1 MCYNNVKQMYAIN
14 NKLFF
19 FHLYCTCT
27 VLTMEKK
34 LLTKKMRIP
43 EDKKGL
49 IIGKQFR
56 GLKYI
61 ANVTQTNVFKH
72 RGDNEIYV
80 EGTVA
85 QIKQTE
91 KLIQEKLVRI
101 FKHVCICTC
110 IL

>member
-1 MCYNNVKQMYAIN
+1 MYLLKKCVTYVKQMYAIN
-14 NKLFF
+14 NKLYF
-19 FHLYCTCT
+19 FHLCCTCT

-56 GLKYI
+56 GLNYI
-61 ANVTQTNVFKH
+61 AYVTQAHVYKH

-85 QIKQTE
+85 QIEQAE
-91 KLIQEKLVRI
+91 KLIEEKLVRI
-101 FKHVCICTC
+101 QT
-110 IL
+110 

>member
-1 MCYNNVKQMYAIN
+1 MD
-14 NKLFF
+14 
-19 FHLYCTCT
+19 
-27 VLTMEKK
+27 KK

-56 GLKYI
+56 GLNYI
-61 ANVTQTNVFKH
+61 AYVTHANVFKH

-85 QIKQTE
+85 QIKQAE
-91 KLIQEKLVRI
+91 RLIQEKLVRI
-101 FKHVCICTC
+101 QT
-110 IL
+110 